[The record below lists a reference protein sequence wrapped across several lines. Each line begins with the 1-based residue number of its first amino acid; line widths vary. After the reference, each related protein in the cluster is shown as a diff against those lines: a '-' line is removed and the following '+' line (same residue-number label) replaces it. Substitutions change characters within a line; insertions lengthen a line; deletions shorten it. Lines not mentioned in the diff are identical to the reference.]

1 MARQRTQAVTTQETT
16 TYLQSDANVAFRSG
30 VMYVGGMPQI
40 PIQSA
45 QWRSSNGLSVYITV
59 TWRDPG
65 NGQLRTSCNCPGW
78 ANSAK
83 RGKRHCCHT
92 KDMEGIE
99 RCNKERYQ
107 EPQTITTVAD
117 VAAFIPTVTAEG
129 TKELRG
135 FLLDE

>member
-1 MARQRTQAVTTQETT
+1 MARTRTQAVTTQENT
-16 TYLQSDANVAFRSG
+16 TYVQSDANVGFRAG

-40 PIQSA
+40 PTQRA
-45 QWRSSNGLSVYITV
+45 QWESSNGLSVYTTV
-59 TWRDPG
+59 TWRDPT

-99 RCNKERYQ
+99 RCDKNKHEEARA
-107 EPQTITTVAD
+107 ITTVAD
-117 VAAFIPTVTAEG
+117 VAAFIPTITHDGA
-129 TKELRG
+129 KELRG
-135 FLLDE
+135 IMLED